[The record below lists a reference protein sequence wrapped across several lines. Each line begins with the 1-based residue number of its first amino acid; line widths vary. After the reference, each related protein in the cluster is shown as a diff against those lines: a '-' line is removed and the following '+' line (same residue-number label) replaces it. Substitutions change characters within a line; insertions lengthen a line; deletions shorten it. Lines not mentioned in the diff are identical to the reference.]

1 MAALLISAQA
11 EPAPDLVIRDV
22 TGAVLW
28 SGPVPLLRQAAGKP
42 YDEMSVPGTDLGL
55 DLLLT
60 DTPDQ
65 GVLFVPY
72 RATGQ
77 NADGSPAVQT
87 LNPFFVGIGGTG
99 RSSDAGFSVQLT
111 GVEGAT
117 ILIAKQDP
125 GQGIVWLAFLSLL
138 SGLLITFYLPRR
150 RVWTRLSPDG
160 ELRICGRADRYV
172 DFEREFGRL
181 LGDLVAVRKGHGES
195 PAV

>member
-1 MAALLISAQA
+1 MPTARSPTSPPISRSTGKGSFSRARSSASTTRSRLLASRSIKTAFG
-11 EPAPDLVIRDV
+11 R
-22 TGAVLW
+22 G
-28 SGPVPLLRQAAGKP
+28 R
-42 YDEMSVPGTDLGL
+42 
-55 DLLLT
+55 
-60 DTPDQ
+60 
-65 GVLFVPY
+65 
-72 RATGQ
+72 
-77 NADGSPAVQT
+77 
-87 LNPFFVGIGGTG
+87 TG

-172 DFEREFGRL
+172 DFEREF
-181 LGDLVAVRKGHGES
+181 
-195 PAV
+195 

>member
-1 MAALLISAQA
+1 MGLGSSAEAGARAFALKQGEVA
-11 EPAPDLVIRDV
+11 
-22 TGAVLW
+22 
-28 SGPVPLLRQAAGKP
+28 GPIQSSRGFAF
-42 YDEMSVPGTDLGL
+42 
-55 DLLLT
+55 LT
-60 DTPDQ
+60 
-65 GVLFVPY
+65 
-72 RATGQ
+72 
-77 NADGSPAVQT
+77 
-87 LNPFFVGIGGTG
+87 
-99 RSSDAGFSVQLT
+99 
-111 GVEGAT
+111 
-117 ILIAKQDP
+117 LIAKQDP

>member
-1 MAALLISAQA
+1 
-11 EPAPDLVIRDV
+11 
-22 TGAVLW
+22 
-28 SGPVPLLRQAAGKP
+28 VPLLRQAAGKP

-87 LNPFFVGIGGTG
+87 LNPFFVGIGRTG

-111 GVEGAT
+111 GVEGAAA
-117 ILIAKQDP
+117 LLAKQEARP
-125 GQGIVWLAFLSLL
+125 GIVWLAFLASTD
-138 SGLLITFYLPRR
+138 GALI
-150 RVWTRLSPDG
+150 
-160 ELRICGRADRYV
+160 
-172 DFEREFGRL
+172 
-181 LGDLVAVRKGHGES
+181 
-195 PAV
+195 